1 MRAGGGAALSHIK
14 SRSVGEDNQDSNSTT
29 GCPRGP
35 RRSSRSSG
43 PSAPSGSRES
53 FRRQTHS
60 RMCSAQ
66 GTCFMLGPF
75 RMGRLL
81 GETWSKTRLLW
92 RKLGSA
98 VFPCNKY
105 VYLGKVGIITEP
117 LLMKSI
123 QSQVISVGDKP
134 DLLPPFCLIS
144 QANGA
149 YAKRDGGS
157 TCHICGNTI
166 FEGLVYADIQ
176 KPEAGKYVPA
186 AHRTRCSRRNSPDW
200 WQHQ

>member
-1 MRAGGGAALSHIK
+1 
-14 SRSVGEDNQDSNSTT
+14 
-29 GCPRGP
+29 
-35 RRSSRSSG
+35 SRSSG

-53 FRRQTHS
+53 FRRQTRS

-123 QSQVISVGDKP
+123 QSQVISAGDKP
-134 DLLPPFCLIS
+134 DFTAAFLPHYPS
-144 QANGA
+144 
-149 YAKRDGGS
+149 KRRLRKTGRGF
-157 TCHICGNTI
+157 H
-166 FEGLVYADIQ
+166 L
-176 KPEAGKYVPA
+176 P
-186 AHRTRCSRRNSPDW
+186 HL
-200 WQHQ
+200 WQYYLRGINLC